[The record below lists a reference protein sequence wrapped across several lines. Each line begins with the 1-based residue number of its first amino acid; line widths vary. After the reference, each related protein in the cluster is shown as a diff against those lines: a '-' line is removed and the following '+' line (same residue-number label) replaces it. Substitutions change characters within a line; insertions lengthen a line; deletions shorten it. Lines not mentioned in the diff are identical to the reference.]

1 MSAHASQSRAIAIAA
16 ILIAVGNITS
26 RLIGVIREAVFAATF
41 GRGAELAA
49 FTAAATIPTLLYDLL
64 LSGAMSAALVPVFSR
79 VAHQPQQFARTV
91 SQVMSLL
98 VIVVGGLV
106 MPLLLAAP
114 MLVGTL
120 AGGFDADL
128 QALTTTMVRWMVF
141 AVPCMVVAGV
151 MTAAL
156 QAQQK
161 FLLPAFVTS
170 VFNIGLIIGAWLFSP
185 IIGPVALALGM
196 LLGAILQVALQ
207 YRGLRSMQWQWLPD
221 WRSPEIGEIARLY
234 APVALGMFFSALGTI
249 VDRRYAT
256 DFGESVLPTMRYAT
270 TLIQFPLGL
279 VAAAVSTAI
288 LPTLSRLNSKS
299 DNAEFRQTV
308 ANALNVV
315 MALIVPASLILW
327 LIRVPL
333 TALVLERQAFNADDT
348 QAVAKTLTYY
358 IPGMPAAAIDQILLF
373 ACYARGKTLAP
384 NLVQGGAIIAYVIA
398 VMIGIPWLGEQAETL
413 AWANSI
419 QWIAHM
425 LIMLVI
431 TQRMFDLR
439 GLGLL
444 HTLLLTVIAAAVT
457 WAVMLAVVALIPIT
471 QLSLVLQLGIMT
483 VLSGATYLAVSWRL
497 EITPVMQAYQLIGQ
511 RVLQRFQKRLASN
524 E

>member
-1 MSAHASQSRAIAIAA
+1 MSAPASPGRAIAIAA
-16 ILIAVGNITS
+16 VLIAVGNIIS
-26 RLIGVIREAVFAATF
+26 RLIGVVREAVFAATF

-79 VAHQPQQFARTV
+79 AAQHPKQFARTV

-98 VIVVGGLV
+98 VIMIGGL
-106 MPLLLAAP
+106 MIPLLLGAP
-114 MLVGTL
+114 LLVRIL
-120 AGGFDADL
+120 AGGFDTEL

-141 AVPCMVVAGV
+141 AVPSMIIAGV

-156 QAQQK
+156 QAQQQ

-170 VFNIGLIIGAWLFSP
+170 VFNIGLILAAWLFSP
-185 IIGPVALALGM
+185 LIGPVALALGM
-196 LLGAILQVALQ
+196 IIGAVLQVVLQ
-207 YRGLRSMQWQWLPD
+207 YRGLRTMQWQWIPD
-221 WRSPEIGEIARLY
+221 WRSPEVAEIGRLY

-249 VDRRYAT
+249 IDRRYAT
-256 DFGESVLPTMRYAT
+256 DFGEDVLPTMRYAT

-288 LPTLSRLNSKS
+288 LPTLSRLSSKS
-299 DNAEFRQTV
+299 SLTEFRQTV

-327 LIRVPL
+327 LVRIPL
-333 TALVLERQAFNADDT
+333 TAFILERQAFRPEDT
-348 QAVAKTLTYY
+348 AAVASTLTYY

-373 ACYARGKTLAP
+373 ACYARGRTLAP
-384 NLVQGGAIIAYVIA
+384 NLVQGAAIIAYVLA
-398 VMIGIPWLGEQAETL
+398 VIVGIPWLGERAETL
-413 AWANSI
+413 AWANSV
-419 QWIAHM
+419 QWITHM

-431 TQRMFDLR
+431 CQRMFDLR

-444 HTLLLTVIAAAVT
+444 HTLVLSLIAAAVT
-457 WAVMLAVVALIPIT
+457 WAVMLALLAMISLQSMPVLVQLMLTALIA
-471 QLSLVLQLGIMT
+471 GI
-483 VLSGATYLAVSWRL
+483 TYLLVSWRL
-497 EITPVMQAYQLIGQ
+497 EIAPVMHAYQLIFDKISQ
-511 RVLQRFQKRLASN
+511 RISKRPTH
-524 E
+524 

>member
-1 MSAHASQSRAIAIAA
+1 MSAHASPGRTIALAA

-79 VAHQPQQFARTV
+79 VAHQPQQFARVV

-98 VIVVGGLV
+98 VIVVGGLLV
-106 MPLLLAAP
+106 PLLLMAP
-114 MLVGTL
+114 VLVSML
-120 AGGFDADL
+120 AGGFDSEL
-128 QALTTTMVRWMVF
+128 QSLTTTMVRWMVF

-156 QAQQK
+156 QAQQQ

-170 VFNIGLIIGAWLFSP
+170 VFNVGLIVGAWLFSP
-185 IIGPVALALGM
+185 IIGPVALAFGM
-196 LLGAILQVALQ
+196 LMGAILQVALQ
-207 YRGLRSMQWQWLPD
+207 YRGLRTMQWQWIPD
-221 WRSPEIGEIARLY
+221 WQSPEIGEIGRLY

-256 DFGESVLPTMRYAT
+256 DFGENVLPTMRYAT

-288 LPTLSRLNSKS
+288 LPTLSRLTSTS
-299 DNAEFRQTV
+299 DNTEFRQTV
-308 ANALNVV
+308 ANALHVV
-315 MALIVPASLILW
+315 MALIVPASVILW
-327 LIRVPL
+327 LVRVPL
-333 TALVLERQAFNADDT
+333 TALILERQAFGADDT
-348 QAVAKTLTYY
+348 QAVANTLTYY

-373 ACYARGKTLAP
+373 ACYARGRTLAP
-384 NLVQGGAIIAYVIA
+384 NLVQGGAIIAYVLA
-398 VMIGIPWLGEQAETL
+398 VMVGIPWLGEQAETL
-413 AWANSI
+413 AWANSV

-425 LIMLVI
+425 VIMLVI
-431 TQRMFDLR
+431 CHRLFDLR

-444 HTLLLTVIAAAVT
+444 HTMILTMIAAAVT
-457 WAVMLAVVALIPIT
+457 WAVMLAIMAVLPIGLLPNAI
-471 QLSLVLQLGIMT
+471 QLLL
-483 VLSGATYLAVSWRL
+483 LSILAGGTYLVVSWRL
-497 EITPVMQAYQLIGQ
+497 EITPVMHAYRLVGQ
-511 RVLQRFQKRLASN
+511 KVIQRIKRT
-524 E
+524 

>member
-1 MSAHASQSRAIAIAA
+1 MSTQSSPGRTIAIAA

-79 VAHQPQQFARTV
+79 VANQPQQFARIV
-91 SQVMSLL
+91 SQVMSLMV
-98 VIVVGGLV
+98 VIVGGLV
-106 MPLLLAAP
+106 IPLLLIAP
-114 MLVGTL
+114 TLVGIL
-120 AGGFDADL
+120 AGGFDQEL
-128 QALTTTMVRWMVF
+128 QTLTTTMVRWMVF
-141 AVPCMVVAGV
+141 AVPCMVIAGV

-156 QAQQK
+156 QAQQQ

-196 LLGAILQVALQ
+196 LVGSILQVILQ
-207 YRGLRSMQWQWLPD
+207 YQGLRTLRWEWNPAWQ
-221 WRSPEIGEIARLY
+221 SQEISEIVRLY

-249 VDRRYAT
+249 IDRRYAT
-256 DFGESVLPTMRYAT
+256 DFGEEVLPTMRYAT

-288 LPTLSRLNSKS
+288 LPTLSRLTSTA
-299 DNAEFRQTV
+299 DNTEFRQTV
-308 ANALNVV
+308 ANALHVV

-327 LIRVPL
+327 LVRIPL
-333 TALVLERQAFNADDT
+333 TALILERQEFGADDT
-348 QAVAKTLTYY
+348 RAVAQTLTYY

-373 ACYARGKTLAP
+373 ACYARGRTLAP
-384 NLVQGGAIIAYVIA
+384 NLVQGGAIIAYVLA
-398 VMIGIPWLGEQAETL
+398 VIVGLPWLGESAETL
-413 AWANSI
+413 AWANSV

-425 LIMLVI
+425 AIMLVI
-431 TQRMFDLR
+431 CQRLFDLR
-439 GLGLL
+439 GLGLM
-444 HTLLLTVIAAAVT
+444 HTLLLTSIAAAVT
-457 WAVMLAVVALIPIT
+457 WAVILAVQAILPIT
-471 QLSLVLQLGIMT
+471 MLPLVVQLIVLTILA
-483 VLSGATYLAVSWRL
+483 GATYLVVSWRL
-497 EITPVMQAYQLIGQ
+497 EITPVMQAYQLVGQ
-511 RVLQRFQKRLASN
+511 KVLERIQRHSAR
-524 E
+524 

>member
-1 MSAHASQSRAIAIAA
+1 MSTSPGRTIAIAA

-79 VAHQPQQFARTV
+79 VASQPKQFARTV

-106 MPLLLAAP
+106 LPLLFAAP
-114 MLVGTL
+114 FLVRTL
-120 AGGFDADL
+120 AGGFDSEL
-128 QALTTTMVRWMVF
+128 QELTTTMVRWMVF
-141 AVPCMVVAGV
+141 AVPSMIIAGV

-156 QAQQK
+156 QAQQQ

-170 VFNIGLIIGAWLFSP
+170 VFNIGLIVAAWLFSP
-185 IIGPVALALGM
+185 LIGPVALALGM
-196 LLGAILQVALQ
+196 VIGALLQVLMQ
-207 YRGLRSMQWQWLPD
+207 YQGLRTLEWQWIPD
-221 WRSPEIGEIARLY
+221 WRSPEVVEIARLY

-249 VDRRYAT
+249 IDRRYAS
-256 DFGESVLPTMRYAT
+256 DFGEDVLPTMRYAT

-288 LPTLSRLNSKS
+288 LPTLSRLTTKS
-299 DNAEFRQTV
+299 SLPEFRQTV
-308 ANALNVV
+308 ASALHVV

-327 LIRVPL
+327 LVRIPL
-333 TALVLERQAFNADDT
+333 TAFILERNAFRPEDT
-348 QAVAKTLTYY
+348 LAVANTLTYY

-373 ACYARGKTLAP
+373 ACYARGRTLAP
-384 NLVQGGAIIAYVIA
+384 NLVQGGAIIAYVLA
-398 VMIGIPWLGEQAETL
+398 VMIGIPWLGERAETL
-413 AWANSI
+413 AWANSV

-431 TQRMFDLR
+431 CQRMFNLR

-444 HTLLLTVIAAAVT
+444 HTLVLTLIAAAVT
-457 WAVMLAVVALIPIT
+457 WAVMLALLALIP
-471 QLSLVLQLGIMT
+471 MT
-483 VLSGATYLAVSWRL
+483 VLPFIVQLMVITVLAGATYLLVSWRL
-497 EITPVMQAYQLIGQ
+497 EIAPVMQAYQMIFAKIAQ
-511 RVLQRFQKRLASN
+511 RIHSQSKS
-524 E
+524 

>member
-1 MSAHASQSRAIAIAA
+1 MSTSPGRTIAIAA

-79 VAHQPQQFARTV
+79 VANQPKQFARTV

-98 VIVVGGLV
+98 VIIVGGLV
-106 MPLLLAAP
+106 IPLLLAAP
-114 MLVGTL
+114 FLVRTL
-120 AGGFDADL
+120 AGGFDSEL
-128 QALTTTMVRWMVF
+128 QELTTTMVRWMVF
-141 AVPCMVVAGV
+141 AVPSMIIAGV

-156 QAQQK
+156 QAQQQ

-170 VFNIGLIIGAWLFSP
+170 VFNIGLIVAAWLFSP
-185 IIGPVALALGM
+185 LIGPVALALGM
-196 LLGAILQVALQ
+196 VLGALLQVAMQ
-207 YRGLRSMQWQWLPD
+207 YQGLRTLGWQWIPD
-221 WRSPEIGEIARLY
+221 WRSPEVVEIGRLY

-249 VDRRYAT
+249 IDRRYAS
-256 DFGESVLPTMRYAT
+256 DFGEDVLPTMRYAT

-288 LPTLSRLNSKS
+288 LPTLSRLTHKS
-299 DNAEFRQTV
+299 SLPEFRQTV
-308 ANALNVV
+308 ANALHVV

-327 LIRVPL
+327 LVRIPL
-333 TALVLERQAFNADDT
+333 TAFILERNAFRPEDT
-348 QAVAKTLTYY
+348 LAVANTLTYY

-373 ACYARGKTLAP
+373 ACYARGRTLAP
-384 NLVQGGAIIAYVIA
+384 NLVQGGAIIAYVLA
-398 VMIGIPWLGEQAETL
+398 VMIGIPWLGERAETL
-413 AWANSI
+413 AWANSV

-431 TQRMFDLR
+431 CQRMFDLR

-444 HTLLLTVIAAAVT
+444 HTLVLTLIAGAVT
-457 WAVMLAVVALIPIT
+457 WAVMLAILALIPIAA
-471 QLSLVLQLGIMT
+471 LPVLLQLMLIS
-483 VLSGATYLAVSWRL
+483 VLAGGTYLVVSWRL
-497 EITPVMQAYQLIGQ
+497 EIGPVMQAYQLIFAKIAQ
-511 RVLQRFQKRLASN
+511 RIQKRPAS
-524 E
+524 

>member
-1 MSAHASQSRAIAIAA
+1 MSTSTGRTIAIAA
-16 ILIAVGNITS
+16 LLIAVGNITS
-26 RLIGVIREAVFAATF
+26 RLIGVVREAVFAATF
-41 GRGAELAA
+41 GRGPELAA

-79 VAHQPQQFARTV
+79 VATQPKQFARTV

-106 MPLLLAAP
+106 LPLLLAAP
-114 MLVGTL
+114 VLVRTL
-120 AGGFDADL
+120 AGGFDSEL

-141 AVPCMVVAGV
+141 AVPSMIVAGV

-156 QAQQK
+156 QAQQQ

-170 VFNIGLIIGAWLFSP
+170 VFNIGLIVAAWLFSP
-185 IIGPVALALGM
+185 LIGPVALALGM
-196 LLGAILQVALQ
+196 VLGALLQVVMQ
-207 YRGLRSMQWQWLPD
+207 YQGLRTLEWQWLPD
-221 WRSPEIGEIARLY
+221 WRSPEIVEIGRLY

-249 VDRRYAT
+249 IDRRYAS
-256 DFGESVLPTMRYAT
+256 DFGEDVLPTMRYAT

-288 LPTLSRLNSKS
+288 LPTLSRLSNKS
-299 DNAEFRQTV
+299 SLPEFRQTV
-308 ANALNVV
+308 AKALHVV

-327 LIRVPL
+327 LVRIPL
-333 TALVLERQAFNADDT
+333 TAFILERQAFRAEDT
-348 QAVAKTLTYY
+348 IAVANTLTYY

-373 ACYARGKTLAP
+373 ACYARGRTLAP
-384 NLVQGGAIIAYVIA
+384 NLVQGGAIIAYVLA
-398 VMIGIPWLGEQAETL
+398 VMVGIPWLGERAETL
-413 AWANSI
+413 AWANSV

-431 TQRMFDLR
+431 CQRMFDLR

-444 HTLLLTVIAAAVT
+444 HTLILTLIAAAVT
-457 WAVMLAVVALIPIT
+457 WAVMLAVLALVPIASIPV
-471 QLSLVLQLGIMT
+471 VLQLILITLMAG
-483 VLSGATYLAVSWRL
+483 GTYLVVSWRL
-497 EITPVMQAYQLIGQ
+497 EIGPVMQAYQLIFEKIAH
-511 RVLQRFQKRLASN
+511 RIQKRSVN
-524 E
+524 

>member
-1 MSAHASQSRAIAIAA
+1 VSTSPGRTIAIAA
-16 ILIAVGNITS
+16 LLIAVGNITS

-79 VAHQPQQFARTV
+79 FANQPKQFARTV

-98 VIVVGGLV
+98 VIIVGGLIV
-106 MPLLLAAP
+106 PLLLAAP
-114 MLVGTL
+114 FLVRTL
-120 AGGFDADL
+120 AGGFDSEL
-128 QALTTTMVRWMVF
+128 QTLTTSMVRWMVF
-141 AVPCMVVAGV
+141 AVPSMIIAGV

-156 QAQQK
+156 QAQQQ

-170 VFNIGLIIGAWLFSP
+170 VFNIGLITAAWLFSP
-185 IIGPVALALGM
+185 LIGPIALALGM
-196 LLGAILQVALQ
+196 VLGAVLQVVMQ
-207 YRGLRSMQWQWLPD
+207 YQGLRKLDWQWLPD
-221 WRSPEIGEIARLY
+221 WRSPEVIEIGRLY

-249 VDRRYAT
+249 IDRRYAS
-256 DFGESVLPTMRYAT
+256 DFGEDVLPTMRYAT

-288 LPTLSRLNSKS
+288 LPTLSRLNSTS
-299 DNAEFRQTV
+299 SLPEFRQTV
-308 ANALNVV
+308 ANALHVV

-327 LIRVPL
+327 LVRIPL
-333 TALVLERQAFNADDT
+333 TAFILERQAFLPEDT
-348 QAVAKTLTYY
+348 IAVANTLTYY

-373 ACYARGKTLAP
+373 ACYARGRTLAP
-384 NLVQGGAIIAYVIA
+384 NLVQAGAIIAYVLA
-398 VMIGIPWLGEQAETL
+398 VMIGIPWLGERAETL
-413 AWANSI
+413 AWANSV

-431 TQRMFDLR
+431 CQRMFDLR

-444 HTLLLTVIAAAVT
+444 HTLLLTLIAAAVT
-457 WAVMLAVVALIPIT
+457 WAVMLAVLALIPLT
-471 QLSLVLQLGIMT
+471 TLPVFLQLLLISLMAG
-483 VLSGATYLAVSWRL
+483 STYLLVSWRL
-497 EITPVMQAYQLIGQ
+497 EISPVIQAYQLIFEKITQ
-511 RVLQRFQKRLASN
+511 RIQKRTAP
-524 E
+524 